1 MRIEISRNVDDFADQ
16 RDRHIAKCG
25 FGAAAAAAVAPNRER
40 GRTDRRRSVGRGLV
54 GAAALLISNQP
65 RKLSS
70 FNQ

>member
-16 RDRHIAKCG
+16 RDREIAKCG
-25 FGAAAAAAVAPNRER
+25 FGAAAAAVAPNRER